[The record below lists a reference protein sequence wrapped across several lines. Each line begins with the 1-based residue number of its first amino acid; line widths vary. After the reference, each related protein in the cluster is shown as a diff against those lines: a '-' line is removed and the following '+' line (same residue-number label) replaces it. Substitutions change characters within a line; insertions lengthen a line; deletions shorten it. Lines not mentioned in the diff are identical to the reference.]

1 MARTASTGKKSVKF
15 QVKADSGKAVF
26 VAGSFN
32 SWNGEESKLKEKAK
46 TGVYSISLKLDKG
59 RHEYKFIIDG
69 VWCVDPEC
77 AEWVPNNHGS
87 LNSVVT
93 VD

>member
-1 MARTASTGKKSVKF
+1 MVRAATAGKKSVKF

-32 SWNGEESKLKEKAK
+32 NWNPKESKLKEKAK
-46 TGVYSISLKLDKG
+46 TGVYSATFKLGKG
-59 RHEYKFIIDG
+59 RHEYKFIVDG
-69 VWCVDPEC
+69 IWCVDPEC
-77 AEWVPNNHGS
+77 PEWVPNNHGS